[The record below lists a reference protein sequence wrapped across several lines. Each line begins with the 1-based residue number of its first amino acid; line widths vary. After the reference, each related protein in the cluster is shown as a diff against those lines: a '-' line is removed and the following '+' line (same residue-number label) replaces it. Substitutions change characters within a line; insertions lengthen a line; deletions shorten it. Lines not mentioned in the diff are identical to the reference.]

1 MTWQHTRGIV
11 YARRGLACTSHPLA
25 SSAGLTVLHTGGSVF
40 DAAIAVSAVLCV
52 VEPSASHLGGDGFA
66 VLFDASRSEVLA
78 ANGAG
83 PSPAAGPLSPK
94 HEERGAH
101 AFTVPGLVRLWQ
113 RLHER
118 YGRLPFA
125 SLLTDAIELAEKGC
139 PVGRR
144 WARAAAGHLGV
155 LRSSKETCEQFLIE
169 GQAPAEGTIVR
180 QQNLAATLY
189 DLASCGPGDFYDG
202 RIGRKLV
209 ASLRSLG
216 SAVTEQDLSG
226 FDISLEPP
234 LRIGYRG
241 FDVCGQPPMSQGI
254 VLLEAL
260 GILEGFA
267 IARLEPGSADLIH
280 LQVEAHKAAFADRL
294 ATLGDG
300 SEVWT
305 HLLSPKTLADRRRTI
320 DPLRASGVGL
330 GPGRAGTDTTSFCIA
345 DGEGNAISFIQ
356 SVFLP
361 WGAAVVAPGLGIL
374 MNNRMNGFDPGE
386 GPNSYAPGKR
396 PVHTLNTY
404 LALKNGRVAFLGGTP
419 GGHVQVQTNL
429 QVIQCIADFGM
440 DAQEAAERPRWAYRT
455 PGWLGR
461 GDLTLDIEDKSD
473 PSAVEQL
480 RARGHPARSIP
491 PWTHP
496 SAVQVIR
503 VAEDGV
509 MSAGSDPRA
518 DGQAVGW

>member
-1 MTWQHTRGIV
+1 MLR
-11 YARRGLACTSHPLA
+11 S
-25 SSAGLTVLHTGGSVF
+25 GGSVC
-40 DAAIAVSAVLCV
+40 DAAVAVSAVLCV

-66 VLFDASRSEVLA
+66 VLFDAARGETLA

-83 PSPAAGPLSPK
+83 PSPSAGPQSPQ
-94 HEERGAH
+94 HEERGVG
-101 AFTVPGLVRLWQ
+101 AFTIPGLVRLWQ

-125 SLLTDAIELAEKGC
+125 SLLADAIELAEEGC

-144 WARAAAGHLGV
+144 WARAASSYLDV
-155 LRSSKETCEQFLIE
+155 LISDRGAREQFLLD
-169 GQAPAEGTIVR
+169 GRAPAEGAVVR
-180 QQNLAATLY
+180 QQDLAATLQ
-189 DLASCGPGDFYDG
+189 DLASFGPGDFYDG
-202 RIGRKLV
+202 RTGQRLV
-209 ASLRSLG
+209 AGLRSLG

-226 FDISLEPP
+226 FDVALEPP
-234 LRIGYRG
+234 LGIRYRG
-241 FDVCGQPPMSQGI
+241 FEVCGQPPMSQGI

-260 GILEGFA
+260 GILEGFELG
-267 IARLEPGSADLIH
+267 RLEPGSADLIH
-280 LQVEAHKAAFADRL
+280 LQVEAIKAAFTDRL

-300 SEVWT
+300 SDTWKR
-305 HLLSPKTLADRRRTI
+305 LLSPSTLADRRRSI
-320 DPLRASGVGL
+320 DPLRASGAGL
-330 GPGRAGTDTTSFCIA
+330 WPTRAGTDTTSFCIA
-345 DGEGNAISFIQ
+345 DGDGNAISFIQ

-386 GPNSYAPGKR
+386 GPNAYAPGKR
-396 PVHTLNTY
+396 PVHTLNAY

-429 QVIQCIADFGM
+429 QVIQCITDFGM
-440 DAQEAAERPRWAYRT
+440 DPQEAAERPRWAYRT

-461 GDLTLDIEDKSD
+461 GELTLDLEGKIQ

-480 RARGHPARSIP
+480 RRRGHPTRTIP

-503 VAEDGV
+503 VADDGV
-509 MSAGSDPRA
+509 MCAGSDPRA